1 MLAIAISATRSMA
14 FFALISISSGQIV
27 SIAKSETIHC
37 YIDNKDDS
45 GCSHHHNTSHIV
57 KSYFHEP
64 DGSERNVICG
74 QPECGSGS
82 VTSLNACLDPTC
94 Y

>member
-1 MLAIAISATRSMA
+1 MLAIATPAMRSMV
-14 FFALISISSGQIV
+14 FFATIFILNVPVAGS
-27 SIAKSETIHC
+27 AKSETIHC

-45 GCSHHHNTSHIV
+45 GCSHHNNTSHRV

-74 QPECGSGS
+74 QPECGSG
-82 VTSLNACLDPTC
+82 
-94 Y
+94 